1 MAKFELTA
9 KQRERIARGPLF
21 KHVGTMATFN
31 QSLEADPA
39 KLARFNSVVLQIDNK
54 LKMYRGGVLK
64 FGNGGIYAKDGSGLK
79 SYIPKPKPK
88 PEPAPA
94 PESAPNLLAKGL
106 SPELI
111 AAPLG
116 KPEPANNKATTE
128 EIQNIGRNVLGR
140 EFEAG
145 TGGGLEYYKDYTP
158 NQIKTMVE
166 SSDEAKQYSKR
177 KRGVPDEPKAQSVQ
191 AQTIQATPEQD
202 VGFDPVTFQTAT
214 GTKATGAEAQKQID
228 PRDVAKIDPT
238 KAGAE
243 VAKEAEKLKAVQGE
257 VSNEAIAQAQTVNA
271 TETAI
276 KDAQASKI
284 TQAVQIDNVPKRQVQ
299 AEEMIDGPSV
309 KMARVEEQIEKV
321 KAAQAGV
328 DPKSTIQGQLNEL
341 YQNFET
347 GNPPAWAAASMRNVT
362 AILNQRG
369 MGASSIAGQ
378 AIIQAQMEA
387 ALPIAQQDAQ
397 TIGNLNIQNLSN
409 RQQIAIIG
417 AEQRA
422 KFLGIEF
429 DQAFQTKVANA
440 SRVADI
446 ANQNFSAEVQVTLEN
461 AKMAQ
466 TVDLSNLNNDQA
478 ITMAK
483 VAQMANLETTNLNN
497 RQQSAVQN
505 AQAFLQMDVTNLSN
519 AQQTTLFK
527 SEKTIQG
534 MLTDQAAENAAKQ
547 FNASSENQVNQFYD
561 SLTSQVSQFNIT
573 QKNALERFNTE
584 QGNAMQ
590 SFNVQQK
597 NAQEQFNASNGLVI
611 SQANA
616 EWRRNIATA
625 NTQIENQVNQFNA
638 QNAMSL
644 TMREYEGLWQE
655 YRDKMAFAFEGA
667 DNEANRYVNMAIATM
682 GADANVEKAR
692 LTLQAGQAEAV
703 GGFVER
709 IAGTA
714 VEGVVSTGIK
724 KVGDIIGN
732 FFP

>member
-1 MAKFELTA
+1 MTMSRQVKLS
-9 KQRERIARGPLF
+9 KERDDRIFRSILGYPEDAPL
-21 KHVGTMATFN
+21 
-31 QSLEADPA
+31 SDPA
-39 KLARFNSVVLQIDNK
+39 KKQFLASNPSKEMLYASTMKRIEEGLQAR
-54 LKMYRGGVLK
+54 RGGVVKLQQ
-64 FGNGGIYAKDGSGLK
+64 GGT
-79 SYIPKPKPK
+79 PT
-88 PEPAPA
+88 
-94 PESAPNLLAKGL
+94 
-106 SPELI
+106 
-111 AAPLG
+111 
-116 KPEPANNKATTE
+116 KATDE
-128 EIQNIGRNVLGR
+128 EIQKIGQELLGR
-140 EFEAG
+140 DFRGGA
-145 TGGGLEYYKDYTP
+145 GGGLEFYKDYTP
-158 NQIKTMVE
+158 EQVRSMVGASE
-166 SSDEAKQYSKR
+166 EAAQFSKKQ
-177 KRGVPDEPKAQSVQ
+177 RGVPDQPTAQPVQ

-202 VGFDPVTFQTAT
+202 VKFDPVTFETAKGVT
-214 GTKATGAEAQKQID
+214 ATGAEAQKQID
-228 PRDVAKIDPT
+228 PREAAKIDPT

-309 KMARVEEQIEKV
+309 KMARVEEEIDKA
-321 KAAQAGV
+321 KAAQAGI
-328 DPKSTIQGQLNEL
+328 DPKATIQGQLNEL

-369 MGASSIAGQ
+369 LGASSIAGQ

-397 TIGNLNIQNLSN
+397 TIANLNIQNLSN
-409 RQQIAIIG
+409 RQQIAVIG

-440 SRVADI
+440 SRIADI

-466 TVDLSNLNNDQA
+466 TVDLANLNNDQA

-483 VAQMANLETTNLNN
+483 VAQMANLETANLNN
-497 RQQSAVQN
+497 RQQAAVQN
-505 AQAFLQMDVTNLSN
+505 AQAFLQMDVANLSN
-519 AQQTTLFK
+519 AQQTALFK
-527 SEKTIQG
+527 SEKTIQA

-561 SLTSQVSQFNIT
+561 SLTSQISQFNIT
-573 QKNALERFNTE
+573 QQNALERFNVE
-584 QGNAMQ
+584 QTNALE

-638 QNAMSL
+638 TQAMAL

-655 YRDKMAFAFEGA
+655 YRDKMAFAFESA
-667 DNEANRYVNMAIATM
+667 DNEADRYVNMAIATM
-682 GADANVEKAR
+682 SADADIKEAQLALKAGNQSTAGKFVEK
-692 LTLQAGQAEAV
+692 V
-703 GGFVER
+703 FGGA
-709 IAGTA
+709 IN
-714 VEGVVSTGIK
+714 
-724 KVGDIIGN
+724 KVGNVITEKAGDILSDL
-732 FFP
+732 F

>member
-1 MAKFELTA
+1 MTIGQQVKLS
-9 KQRERIARGPLF
+9 KQRDDRIFRSILGYPEDAPL
-21 KHVGTMATFN
+21 
-31 QSLEADPA
+31 SEPA
-39 KLARFNSVVLQIDNK
+39 KKQFLASNPSKEMLYASTMKRIEEGLQARK
-54 LKMYRGGVLK
+54 GGVIKLQQ
-64 FGNGGIYAKDGSGLK
+64 GGD
-79 SYIPKPKPK
+79 PTPPV
-88 PEPAPA
+88 
-94 PESAPNLLAKGL
+94 
-106 SPELI
+106 
-111 AAPLG
+111 
-116 KPEPANNKATTE
+116 KATSE
-128 EIQNIGRNVLGR
+128 EIQGIGKELLGR
-140 EFEAG
+140 DFKTG
-145 TGGGLEYYKDYTP
+145 SGGGLEFYKDYTP
-158 NQIKTMVE
+158 SQVRQMVGTSE
-166 SSDEAKQYSKR
+166 EAKTFAKKQ
-177 KRGVPDEPKAQSVQ
+177 RGVPDQPTAQPTQ
-191 AQTIQATPEQD
+191 AQTIQAAPEQD
-202 VGFDPVTFQTAT
+202 VKFDPVTFKTAT
-214 GTKATGAEAQKQID
+214 GTKATGAKDQKQID
-228 PRDVAKIDPT
+228 PRDASKIDPA

-276 KDAQASKI
+276 KDSQASKI

-309 KMARVEEQIEKV
+309 KMARVEEQIEKT

-328 DPKSTIQGQLNEL
+328 DPKATVQGQLNEL

-362 AILNQRG
+362 AVLNQRG
-369 MGASSIAGQ
+369 LGASSIAGQ

-397 TIGNLNIQNLSN
+397 TIANLNIQNLSN
-409 RQQIAIIG
+409 RQQVAIIG

-440 SRVADI
+440 SRIADI
-446 ANQNFSAEVQVTLEN
+446 ANQNFNAEVQVTLEN

-466 TVDLSNLNNDQA
+466 TVDLANLNNDQA

-505 AQAFLQMDVTNLSN
+505 AQAFLQMDVANLSN
-519 AQQTTLFK
+519 RQQTALFK
-527 SEKTIQG
+527 SEKTIQA

-561 SLTSQVSQFNIT
+561 SLTSQISQFNIT

-584 QGNAMQ
+584 QANAME

-616 EWRRNIATA
+616 EWKRNIATA

-638 QNAMSL
+638 TQAMAL

-655 YRDKMAFAFEGA
+655 YRDKMAFAFETA
-667 DNEANRYVNMAIATM
+667 DNEADRYVNLALATM
-682 GADANVEKAR
+682 GAEADIEKAR
-692 LTLQAGQAEAV
+692 LTLKAGNAEAAA
-703 GGFVER
+703 GFVETVFGKT
-709 IAGTA
+709 I
-714 VEGVVSTGIK
+714 ETGIG
-724 KVGDIIGN
+724 KVVD
-732 FFP
+732 FFNPF